1 MKTKDSSFNYDFID
15 IEPVFTRNKPVNEL
29 EIAQMM
35 QTLTG
40 ILSQETIISMHP
52 NIQDPQL
59 ELDKKEKENES
70 VFEQSYEIGESNG
83 QEQAEQ

>member
-1 MKTKDSSFNYDFID
+1 
-15 IEPVFTRNKPVNEL
+15 
-29 EIAQMM
+29 MM

-59 ELDKKEKENES
+59 ELEKKEKENES
-70 VFEQSYEIGESNG
+70 VFEQDYTFDKPIEVGEDNG
-83 QEQAEQ
+83 EEE